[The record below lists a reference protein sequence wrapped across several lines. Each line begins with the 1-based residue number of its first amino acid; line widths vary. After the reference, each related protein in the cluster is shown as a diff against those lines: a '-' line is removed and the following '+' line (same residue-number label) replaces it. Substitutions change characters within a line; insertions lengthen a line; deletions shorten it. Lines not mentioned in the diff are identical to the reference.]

1 MSIFA
6 IKLTIYLEIDQ
17 CSVSHLLFLFL
28 FIDITLPYLIAGIKY
43 VMYKFNIAGIKYI
56 TYLLLGIKKKHYFP
70 KKNKIK
76 KSKEEDEKRRRKS
89 KLFIPK
95 SLIVIFISCETLIL
109 AYSKNIYQYF
119 FVYCG
124 IYIILGLRIL
134 GNKINKFFHEHC
146 GWG

>member
-17 CSVSHLLFLFL
+17 CSVSHLLFLFF

-70 KKNKIK
+70 KKT
-76 KSKEEDEKRRRKS
+76 KSKNPKKKTKKEDEKANF
-89 KLFIPK
+89 LFR
-95 SLIVIFISCETLIL
+95 SL
-109 AYSKNIYQYF
+109 
-119 FVYCG
+119 
-124 IYIILGLRIL
+124 
-134 GNKINKFFHEHC
+134 
-146 GWG
+146 